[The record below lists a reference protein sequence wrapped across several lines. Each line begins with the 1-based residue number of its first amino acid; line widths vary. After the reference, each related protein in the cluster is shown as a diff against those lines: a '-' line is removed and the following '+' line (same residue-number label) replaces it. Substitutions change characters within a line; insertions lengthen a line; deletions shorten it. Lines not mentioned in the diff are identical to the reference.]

1 MIYDKFFGFREEPF
15 GVTPDPRF
23 LYMSKKHEDALAHLN
38 FSVSESRGFA
48 MLTGEVGSGKTTLIR
63 YLLDNL
69 SSDTHTSLIIN
80 PMVDPLELLKLINH
94 DFGVVCAGDTQK
106 CHLDALNNFL
116 LDCFSKN
123 EKAVLIIDEAQE
135 LSPECLEFIRL
146 LSNLETN
153 TKKLLQVIL
162 VGQPELKKIV
172 SGEPL
177 RQLDQRISVR
187 YHLGS
192 LDFNDTIIYINHRLK
207 IAGGGMVIFPVK
219 GIRLIYK
226 YSNGIPRLIN
236 LACDRTLL
244 LSYSEGKKKID
255 AGIVRKAIKDLGP
268 PAHTGKTGILRLR
281 RLTGRESLIKPAIV
295 GAVIFILIAILAY
308 RNISHE
314 ENYLDKVS
322 SMLKGVR
329 TEGGFFVNDG
339 TYMISKGELSEA
351 ACILNLLSI
360 WGEKDLQ
367 GTADVSKEIEK
378 RGYSIYKFGNDL
390 DRAIRFNIPCVLYM
404 NQDKNNP
411 PALPFSEEGK
421 RGFSRCVVLKGV
433 VGDNA
438 MLMDPQEGKNI
449 LPIKTF
455 KDAVTEVNLIYKNK
469 FYSNDR
475 IAMLQRELKKR
486 GLYNYPVTGE
496 LGYKTKKALM
506 KFQEM
511 EGLEKTGSLDDETAI
526 MLSNTEGVPRLI
538 PE

>member
-94 DFGVVCAGDTQK
+94 DFGVVCAGNTQK
-106 CHLDALNNFL
+106 DHLDALNNFL
-116 LDCFSKN
+116 LDSFSKN
-123 EKAVLIIDEAQE
+123 EKAVLVIDEAQE

-177 RQLDQRISVR
+177 RQLDQRIAVR
-187 YHLGS
+187 YHLES

-207 IAGGGMVIFPVK
+207 IAGGGMVTFPVK
-219 GIRLIYK
+219 GIKLIYK
-226 YSNGIPRLIN
+226 YSNGIPRLLN

-255 AGIVRKAIKDLGP
+255 IGIVGNAIRELGP
-268 PAHTGKTGILRLR
+268 PAHTGGKGILRLR
-281 RLTGRESLIKPAIV
+281 RLTGRESLIKPAIA

-308 RNISHE
+308 SNIHKE
-314 ENYLDKVS
+314 ENYLEKISAVVS
-322 SMLKGVR
+322 GVKI
-329 TEGGFFVNDG
+329 EGEFFLNDG
-339 TYMISKGELSEA
+339 TYMVSKGELSEA
-351 ACILNLLSI
+351 ASILNLLSI

-367 GTADVSKEIEK
+367 GSADVSKEIEK

-390 DRAIRFNIPCVLYM
+390 DRAIRFNIPCILYI
-404 NQDKNNP
+404 NQGKDNP
-411 PALPFSEEGK
+411 PFSKGGK
-421 RGFSRCVVLKGV
+421 IGFSRCVVLRWV

-438 MLMDPQEGKNI
+438 MLIDPQEGKNI

-455 KDAVTEVNLIYKNK
+455 KDAITEVKLIYKNR
-469 FYSNDR
+469 YNSNDR

-496 LGYKTKKALM
+496 LGPKIKKALM
-506 KFQEM
+506 RFQEM
-511 EGLEKTGSLDDETAI
+511 EGLAKTGAIDDETAI
-526 MLSNTEGVPRLI
+526 MLSNNEGVPRLI